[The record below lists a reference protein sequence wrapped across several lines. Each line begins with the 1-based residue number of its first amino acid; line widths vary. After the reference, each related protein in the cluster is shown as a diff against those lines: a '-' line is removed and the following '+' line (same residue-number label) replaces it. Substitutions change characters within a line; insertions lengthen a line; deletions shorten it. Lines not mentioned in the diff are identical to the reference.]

1 MNIVQL
7 RLWTFKKGLE
17 VSNLWAFTPLDDRD
31 GLLYGRESNAGV
43 GGRLRRRPFREQIYH
58 KLTVGAGTL
67 RVPEHMTSFKRLL
80 RSHKVEWNQPIN
92 GKDNWVEFSLDV
104 DPDIVFD
111 VLEDISSLR
120 RYTFKLVL
128 AEPLGFDKFEA

>member
-1 MNIVQL
+1 
-7 RLWTFKKGLE
+7 
-17 VSNLWAFTPLDDRD
+17 
-31 GLLYGRESNAGV
+31 
-43 GGRLRRRPFREQIYH
+43 
-58 KLTVGAGTL
+58 
-67 RVPEHMTSFKRLL
+67 
-80 RSHKVEWNQPIN
+80 
-92 GKDNWVEFSLDV
+92 VEFSLDV